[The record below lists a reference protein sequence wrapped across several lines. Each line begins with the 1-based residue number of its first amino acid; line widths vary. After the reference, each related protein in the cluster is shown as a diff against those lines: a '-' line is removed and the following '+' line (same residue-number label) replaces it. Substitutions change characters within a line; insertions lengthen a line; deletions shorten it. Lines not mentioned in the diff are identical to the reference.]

1 MFSNIKSTANHSFI
15 QAEYSY
21 NQTEVVEQGYVR
33 IENKRSGGK
42 EKTATYPIGEANE
55 KCRANQGAVFLKQ

>member
-1 MFSNIKSTANHSFI
+1 MFNNIKSIANHSL
-15 QAEYSY
+15 EYSY
-21 NQTEVVEQGYVR
+21 NQTEVVEQGYVG

-42 EKTATYPIGEANE
+42 EKTDTYPVGEANE